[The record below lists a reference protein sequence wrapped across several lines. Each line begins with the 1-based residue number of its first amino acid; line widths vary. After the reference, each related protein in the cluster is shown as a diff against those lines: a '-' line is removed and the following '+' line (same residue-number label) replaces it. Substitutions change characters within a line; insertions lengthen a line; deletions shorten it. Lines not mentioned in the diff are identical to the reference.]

1 MTEAFVVV
9 QTAEEAVDRLAALHE
24 RATGALNQALKQ
36 YLKDRVE
43 PDAEQRALF
52 RYPELRLTY
61 HCHGEVPQ
69 TTRAYAKVQL
79 PGTYSVTVTHPAAF
93 RKYLLEQLV
102 PLMHDFTVTVEV
114 GVSQQNIP
122 YPYVVE
128 QGDELA
134 GSGVTAATLARVFPS
149 TDLSAA
155 TDGIADGLYD
165 WENTD
170 PLPLALFD
178 AARVDF
184 SLRRLVH
191 YTGSDW
197 RHVQPWILLTNYHRY
212 VDQFI
217 LHGLEQLRS
226 DPRFIRMVLPG
237 NVVIDKSMDHGEAS
251 AIAAGVVWHR
261 YQMPAYHLQATDGHG
276 VTLVNIGVGPSNAK
290 NITDHLAVLRPHC
303 WLMIGHCG
311 GLRQSQTIGDYV
323 LAHAYMRR
331 DGILDRVVPPNIPI
345 PALAEVQLALQQA
358 AANVTGE
365 KGEELKKR
373 LRTGTVLTY
382 DDRNWELRWAQERP
396 LINLSRAVAVDMES
410 GTIAA
415 QGYRLRVPY
424 GTLLCVS
431 DKPLHSEIKLPGSA
445 NAFYERAVS
454 QHLKIGIEAVDLL
467 RTELNSLHSRKLR
480 SFDEP
485 PPLSGWDG
493 HLTVRPLALSVQTVR
508 CSFAM
513 SRPTRPDS
521 RRPGVKPPYSAARR
535 VAKAP
540 PSEPKLI
547 LFNKPFDVLTQFSD
561 EGGRATLK
569 DFIDIPGIYPA
580 GRLDRDSEGLLLLTN
595 DGQLQARIADPK
607 HKLAKTYWVQVEGE
621 PSEEQL
627 QRLRDGVELNDGMT
641 LPAEARPLDE
651 PELWPRNPPVRF
663 RKSIPTHWLELV
675 IREGRNRQVRRMTAA
690 VGLPTLRLV
699 RVRIGDWSI
708 EGLDQGQWKEV
719 PARL

>member
-1 MTEAFVVV
+1 MHV
-9 QTAEEAVDRLAALHE
+9 QTGRPIVTSTPENFVIAYTPEEAVERLAQLHQQAVDALS
-24 RATGALNQALKQ
+24 QALKA
-36 YLKDRVE
+36 YLKERVK
-43 PDAEQRALF
+43 PDLAQRELF

-61 HCHGEVPQ
+61 LCQGEVP
-69 TTRAYAKVQL
+69 TTVRAYAKVQV
-79 PGTYSVTVTHPAAF
+79 PGTYSVTVTHPKAF
-93 RKYLLEQLV
+93 RKYLLEQLR
-102 PLMHDFTVTVEV
+102 PLMNDFTVQVEV

-134 GSGVTAATLARVFPS
+134 GSGGTAAELSRVFPS

-165 WENTD
+165 WQNID

-217 LHGLEQLRS
+217 RHGLAQLRD
-226 DPRFIRMVLPG
+226 DPRYVRMVLPG
-237 NVVIDKSMDHGEAS
+237 NVIIERGTSEEDAQAV
-251 AIAAGVVWHR
+251 AAAVVWHR
-261 YQMPAYHLQATDGHG
+261 YQMPAYHLIAEDGHG

-345 PALAEVQLALQQA
+345 PALAEVQLALQEA
-358 AANVTGE
+358 AASVTGE
-365 KGEELKKR
+365 KGEALKRR

-396 LINLSRAVAVDMES
+396 LINLARAIAVDMES

-431 DKPLHSEIKLPGSA
+431 DKPLHSEIKLPGA
-445 NAFYERAVS
+445 AGVFYERAVS
-454 QHLKIGIEAVDLL
+454 QHLMIGIAAVDLL
-467 RTELNSLHSRKLR
+467 RSQLDSLHSRKLR

-485 PPLSGWDG
+485 P
-493 HLTVRPLALSVQTVR
+493 
-508 CSFAM
+508 
-513 SRPTRPDS
+513 
-521 RRPGVKPPYSAARR
+521 
-535 VAKAP
+535 
-540 PSEPKLI
+540 
-547 LFNKPFDVLTQFSD
+547 
-561 EGGRATLK
+561 
-569 DFIDIPGIYPA
+569 
-580 GRLDRDSEGLLLLTN
+580 
-595 DGQLQARIADPK
+595 
-607 HKLAKTYWVQVEGE
+607 
-621 PSEEQL
+621 
-627 QRLRDGVELNDGMT
+627 
-641 LPAEARPLDE
+641 
-651 PELWPRNPPVRF
+651 F
-663 RKSIPTHWLELV
+663 R
-675 IREGRNRQVRRMTAA
+675 
-690 VGLPTLRLV
+690 
-699 RVRIGDWSI
+699 
-708 EGLDQGQWKEV
+708 
-719 PARL
+719 